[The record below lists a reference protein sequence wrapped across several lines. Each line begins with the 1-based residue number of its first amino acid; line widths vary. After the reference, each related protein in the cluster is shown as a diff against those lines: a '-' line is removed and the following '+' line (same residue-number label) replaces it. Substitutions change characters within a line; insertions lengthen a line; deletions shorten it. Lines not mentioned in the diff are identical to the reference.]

1 MPDVS
6 LFELFGIFFYVG
18 LFAVGGGLVA
28 ITLLQQTV
36 VARGLISPEQFY
48 NMVAISESTPGPV
61 GINMATYV
69 GYSLYGVTGGI
80 VATVGQVLPSIICIL
95 LIVQALRKFR
105 QNQIMQ
111 AAFSCLRPAAT
122 GLILVAALNVF
133 TLALLNRQ
141 TAFSDLCRLSAWQTL
156 FNWPSMSFY
165 LLGIGMLRRFK
176 VHPILL
182 ILTGAAFGIL
192 FL

>member
-69 GYSLYGVTGGI
+69 GYSLYGIKGGI
-80 VATVGQVLPSIICIL
+80 IATIGQMLPSIICIL
-95 LIVQALRKFR
+95 LIVQVLQKFR

-111 AAFSCLRPAAT
+111 SAFSCLRPAAT

-133 TLALLNRQ
+133 TLALLTRQ
-141 TAFSDLCRLSAWQTL
+141 PVCADLCSAAAWQTL
-156 FNWPSMSFY
+156 FQWPSLSFY
-165 LLGIGMLRRFK
+165 LLGIGMLRRFN

-182 ILTGAAFGIL
+182 ILAGGAFGIV